1 MSNAGHATAIRVIFL
16 KKPVEMYVTE
26 DREEER
32 KGVKSAVDLCRVR
45 DFLELFF
52 GISTLTLTLSQ
63 AWERGL
69 KKDGHLPGFGE
80 SIKGSYF
87 NLYFGVLGDG

>member
-1 MSNAGHATAIRVIFL
+1 M
-16 KKPVEMYVTE
+16 
-26 DREEER
+26 
-32 KGVKSAVDLCRVR
+32 
-45 DFLELFF
+45 
-52 GISTLTLTLSQ
+52 STLTLTLSQ